1 MMTAFTISRY
11 LSLGSHR
18 RKYGYCGKTCFPY
31 GGMLMI
37 LKTARLISLLL
48 MSLAAGVAF
57 CHALELP
64 NKMALPA
71 STWLDVQ
78 KVLYNGF
85 GRIIGSVEYGA
96 LVATLVVLFLV
107 RKRRSVFVLTVVA
120 ALCIA
125 TALIVWTSFVGPA
138 NLRVDA
144 ATSVPPDWT
153 QVRDQ
158 WEYGHAAR
166 AALFVVGL
174 VALILS
180 VLADT
185 PTSHARSVR

>member
-1 MMTAFTISRY
+1 
-11 LSLGSHR
+11 
-18 RKYGYCGKTCFPY
+18 
-31 GGMLMI
+31 MI
-37 LKTARLISLLL
+37 LKTARLLSLLL
-48 MSLAAGVAF
+48 TALATGVAS

-85 GRIIGSVEYGA
+85 GRILGPVEYGA

-107 RKRRSVFVLTVVA
+107 RKRRTTFILTLSASVLLVA
-120 ALCIA
+120 GLV
-125 TALIVWTSFVGPA
+125 VWTSFVGPA

-144 ATSVPPDWT
+144 ATTVPSDWK
-153 QVRDQ
+153 QVRDH
-158 WEYGHAAR
+158 WEYGHATR
-166 AALFVVGL
+166 AAFFIIGL

-180 VLADT
+180 ILADT
-185 PTSHARSVR
+185 PAGKVRGMRQ